1 MSVLPCVGVIA
12 LQGSRLALL
21 VGAWPQLMPGSG
33 SSHYGLTGVWFG
45 TCGLGLWLVGRWSSL
60 FSPLSGPGGPEASG
74 GLCELL
80 PPNPTTKKTL
90 GSVV

>member
-1 MSVLPCVGVIA
+1 MA
-12 LQGSRLALL
+12 LA
-21 VGAWPQLMPGSG
+21 
-33 SSHYGLTGVWFG
+33 TGDSLEF
-45 TCGLGLWLVGRWSSL
+45 GLGLAVLVFGWLVGVAL
-60 FSPLSGPGGPEASG
+60 CFSPLSGPGGPEASG